1 MPKLFLIDKMVVV
14 GSPPAE
20 TTVKIDQPEIG
31 VEQHTK
37 CSNAALNSE
46 GIDVDWK
53 PAKFRI

>member
-1 MPKLFLIDKMVVV
+1 MVVV